1 MIDNI
6 SKEKFI
12 EIINAA
18 KNQFSFEDDLNNLLG
33 KYNCDG
39 YVCMPTL
46 LEQVV
51 FLLECIFKDKYHW
64 IDYYCYELEFGKKW
78 KKGMITDSDGKDV
91 KLETAEDLYDFITK
105 ECANEQNSN

>member
-18 KNQFSFEDDLNNLLG
+18 KNQFCFQDELNDLLG

-39 YVCMPTL
+39 CIYMPTL
-46 LEQVV
+46 LEETV
-51 FLLECIFKDKYHW
+51 FLLEHIFKDKYHW
-64 IDYYCYELEFGKKW
+64 IDYYCYELDFGKEW
-78 KKGMITDSDGKDV
+78 EEGMITGSDGKDI

-105 ECANEQNSN
+105 EYANEQDSN